1 MNMKK
6 LGMAGLLIALLVMS
20 SVSVFAFESVKTL
33 DTETMVD
40 AEPVLINDLEFEEDM
55 NPRKEYT
62 MHSLA
67 IKAINYFMERFG
79 LDENDSIGE
88 LLGALDDSV
97 DELEEDAMDHLGVE
111 SEEEIRGALMEIR
124 VEKLRVL
131 LELDESLTDEEVL
144 EAAHEAKISEITS
157 ALGLEEDATQ
167 EEVNAALG
175 EWKVENKFL
184 LNTIKPRFG
193 FLRGLF

>member
-1 MNMKK
+1 MKK
-6 LGMAGLLIALLVMS
+6 LGMAGLLVALLVMS
-20 SVSVFAFESVKTL
+20 SVSVFAFETVKTL

-40 AEPVLINDLEFEEDM
+40 AEPVLINDLEFEESS

-62 MHSLA
+62 IHTLA

-79 LDENDSIGE
+79 LDENDTIGE
-88 LLGALDDSV
+88 LLDALDDSV

-111 SEEEIRGALMEIR
+111 SEEEIKEALLEIR
-124 VEKLRVL
+124 VEKLREL
-131 LELDESLTDEEVL
+131 LGLDVSLTDEEVL

-167 EEVNAALG
+167 EEVNAALE
-175 EWKVENKFL
+175 EWKEDNEFL
-184 LNTIKPRFG
+184 LKTMKPRFS

>member
-1 MNMKK
+1 MNTKK

-33 DTETMVD
+33 DTDTMVD
-40 AEPVLINDLEFEEDM
+40 AEPVLMEGMEFEEDL
-55 NPRKEYT
+55 NPRKEHT
-62 MHSLA
+62 IHTLA

-88 LLGALDDSV
+88 LLDALDDSV
-97 DELEEDAMDHLGVE
+97 ADLEEDAMDHLGVE
-111 SEEEIRGALMEIR
+111 SEEEIKGALLEIK

-167 EEVNAALG
+167 EEVNAALD
-175 EWKVENKFL
+175 EWKEDNRFL
-184 LNTIKPRFG
+184 LNTMKPKFS
-193 FLRGLF
+193 FFRGLF